1 MIEHYSFG
9 RIIVNG
15 KEYTRDL
22 IIYPEKIYSN
32 WWRKEG
38 HKLHIEDIKE
48 VLDYGPE
55 ILIVGTGYSGL
66 MKVPKEVKEKI
77 EEKGIRL
84 IVQKTKEACE
94 TYNRLFKKHKTVAA
108 LHLTC

>member
-22 IIYPEKIYSN
+22 IIYPEKIHPN

-48 VLDYGPE
+48 VLEYRPE

-77 EEKGIRL
+77 EEIGIKL

-94 TYNRLFKKHKTVAA
+94 TYNQLHKEHKTVAA

>member
-1 MIEHYSFG
+1 MIEHYTFG

-38 HKLHIEDIKE
+38 HKLQIEDIKE
-48 VLDYGPE
+48 VLEYKPD

-66 MKVPKEVKEKI
+66 MKVPKEVREKI
-77 EEKGIRL
+77 EEKGIKL
-84 IVQKTKEACE
+84 IV
-94 TYNRLFKKHKTVAA
+94 KKNKRS
-108 LHLTC
+108 L